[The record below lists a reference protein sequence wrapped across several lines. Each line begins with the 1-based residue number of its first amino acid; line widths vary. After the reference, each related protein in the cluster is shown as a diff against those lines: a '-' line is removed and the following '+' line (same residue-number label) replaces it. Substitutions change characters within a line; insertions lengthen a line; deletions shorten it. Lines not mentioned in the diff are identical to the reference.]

1 MRILLQRVKRASVTI
16 EHHLVGAIES
26 GYVLLVGITH
36 DDTVETVVKMA
47 RKIAQLRVFSDVNG
61 KLNEN
66 LSKHGN
72 QVLSISQFTLYGDTK
87 EGNRPSF
94 TKAARPETAK
104 PLYER
109 FNDELRLVHG
119 IDVQT
124 GVFGADMLVSIEN
137 DGPVTI
143 WFDTH
148 E

>member
-1 MRILLQRVKRASVTI
+1 MRILLQRVKRASVAI
-16 EHHLVGAIES
+16 DNQIVGAIGS

-36 DDTVETVVKMA
+36 DDTLETVVKMA
-47 RKIAQLRVFSDVNG
+47 RKIAQLRVFSDANG

-94 TKAARPETAK
+94 TKAARPELAR

-109 FNDELRLVHG
+109 FNDELRAVHG

>member
-1 MRILLQRVKRASVTI
+1 MRVLLQRVKRASVTI
-16 EHHLVGAIES
+16 DNQIVGAIGS
-26 GYVLLVGITH
+26 GVVLLVGITH
-36 DDTVETVVKMA
+36 DDTHETVVKMA
-47 RKIAQLRVFSDVNG
+47 RKIAQLRVFSDANG

-72 QVLSISQFTLYGDTK
+72 AVLSISQFTLYGDTS

-109 FNDELRLVHG
+109 FNEELRAVHG
-119 IDVQT
+119 VDVQT